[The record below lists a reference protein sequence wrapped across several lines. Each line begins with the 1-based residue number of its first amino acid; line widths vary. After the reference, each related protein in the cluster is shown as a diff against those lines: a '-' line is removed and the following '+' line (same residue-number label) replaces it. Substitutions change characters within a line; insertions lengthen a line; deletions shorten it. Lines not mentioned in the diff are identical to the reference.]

1 MENLQPPLQVVK
13 FWFKIYIFVT
23 YFLNKKRSFF
33 LLFFN
38 HSTVAERHQ
47 ETKMMLE
54 QQKKSIPE
62 IEVHERPGFGKAGH
76 SFEVHS
82 NFYGVK
88 IRKKQPIYSLKIK
101 S

>member
-1 MENLQPPLQVVK
+1 MENPQPRLQVEK
-13 FWFKIYIFVT
+13 FWFKIYIF
-23 YFLNKKRSFF
+23 YLIFFKKSSFLIF
-33 LLFFN
+33 LN

>member
-1 MENLQPPLQVVK
+1 MLM
-13 FWFKIYIFVT
+13 
-23 YFLNKKRSFF
+23 
-33 LLFFN
+33 N
-38 HSTVAERHQ
+38 HSPVAERHQ

-88 IRKKQPIYSLKIK
+88 NSQKTKCVG
-101 S
+101 

>member
-1 MENLQPPLQVVK
+1 
-13 FWFKIYIFVT
+13 
-23 YFLNKKRSFF
+23 
-33 LLFFN
+33 
-38 HSTVAERHQ
+38 
-47 ETKMMLE
+47 MMLA

-88 IRKKQPIYSLKIK
+88 IRKKKQIYSLKIK
-101 S
+101 SLCQILGEKSRWVRRYVSVPI